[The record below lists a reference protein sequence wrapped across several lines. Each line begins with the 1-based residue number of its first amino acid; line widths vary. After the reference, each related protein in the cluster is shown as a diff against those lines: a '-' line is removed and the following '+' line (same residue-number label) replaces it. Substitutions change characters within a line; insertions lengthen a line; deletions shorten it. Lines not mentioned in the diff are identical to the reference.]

1 MVTAGWRPVQ
11 FPPALAGGI
20 LYVNTFQ
27 LQPKDW
33 RVVSAKA

>member
-1 MVTAGWRPVQ
+1 MVTARWRPVQ
-11 FPPALAGGI
+11 FPPALAGGM
-20 LYVNTFQ
+20 LDVNTFR